1 MEEAS
6 REGPGSLEGRVLCRF
21 VRNRLI
27 KTCALSEPC
36 QNRFDNVIERDRHER
51 GYEQQGADRGQRE
64 IRCHDA
70 VHLGGRGL
78 GISPTAQGLQGF
90 PLDHL
95 HYPAVRGHD
104 PR

>member
-1 MEEAS
+1 
-6 REGPGSLEGRVLCRF
+6 
-21 VRNRLI
+21 
-27 KTCALSEPC
+27 
-36 QNRFDNVIERDRHER
+36 
-51 GYEQQGADRGQRE
+51 
-64 IRCHDA
+64 